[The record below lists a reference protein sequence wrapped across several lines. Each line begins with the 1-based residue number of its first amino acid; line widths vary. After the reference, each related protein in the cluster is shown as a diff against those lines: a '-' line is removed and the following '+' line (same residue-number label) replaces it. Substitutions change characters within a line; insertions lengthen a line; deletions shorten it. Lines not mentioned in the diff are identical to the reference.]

1 MKFLRLS
8 FVLFAGVLQA
18 QQVTVT
24 ATRLSDQ
31 PLLSP
36 SSGNAS
42 AGIFNPAAVKVGSK
56 TILLTR
62 DQDTKGVSRIGYAE
76 SADGLHFTHAAEP
89 VLKAEAP
96 FEVGGGVEDPR
107 VVKIGDLW
115 YLTYTG
121 YNGKDAQ
128 LCLATSK
135 DLKHWDRKGVI
146 LPAYVG
152 TWNKRWTKS
161 GAILPERVN
170 GKWWMYYLGTKAD
183 GRDYMGLAVSE
194 DLLHWK
200 DATAE
205 PVLAWRDGAFDEQV
219 MEPGPAP
226 LMTDQ
231 GILLLYNGANR
242 NLVYGPGWVLFD
254 RHDPSK
260 VIARSDGP
268 FMKPEL
274 AWEKVG
280 QVPNVIF
287 LEGAV
292 EEGTFATGLGG
303 GVVLRAY
310 YGAADTRIGA
320 ARIIIGNA
328 LTQERPV
335 DKIPLENRR

>member
-1 MKFLRLS
+1 MKCMKWM
-8 FVLFAGVLQA
+8 FVLFAAALPAAA

-24 ATRLSDQ
+24 AMRMSDQ

-36 SSGNAS
+36 SPGDAS
-42 AGIFNPAAVKVGSK
+42 AGIFNPAAVRVDGK

-62 DQDTKGVSRIGYAE
+62 DQDKQGVSRIGYAE

-96 FEVGGGVEDPR
+96 YEVGGGVEDPR
-107 VVKIGDLW
+107 VVKIDGLW

-161 GAILPERVN
+161 GAIAPERVN

-205 PVLAWRDGAFDEQV
+205 PVLARRDGAFDEQV

-242 NLVYGPGWVLFD
+242 RLVYGPGWVLFD

-268 FMKPEL
+268 FLKPEL

-292 EEGTFATGLGG
+292 VDRRAGSHFDLTG
-303 GVVLRAY
+303 Y

-320 ARIIIGNA
+320 AKI
-328 LTQERPV
+328 TV
-335 DKIPLENRR
+335 DVSGGK